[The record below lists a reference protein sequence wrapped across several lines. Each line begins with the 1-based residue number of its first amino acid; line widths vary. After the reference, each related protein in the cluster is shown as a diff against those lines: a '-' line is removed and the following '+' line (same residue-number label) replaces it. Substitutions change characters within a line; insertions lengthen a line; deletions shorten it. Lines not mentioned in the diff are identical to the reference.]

1 MDASNGDG
9 EGERGWDPLDH
20 LPDVEET
27 VPGALASSLALLGG
41 GGVAASGS
49 AIARLGAKA
58 DTPEEQALGKRA
70 VSPVGSTAAVVP
82 VAVELTQL
90 LPQSTE
96 GAPGS
101 VEDRPAP
108 TDTEVVL
115 QSPPLQTRVAVPKQL
130 LPQLR

>member
-1 MDASNGDG
+1 M
-9 EGERGWDPLDH
+9 
-20 LPDVEET
+20 
-27 VPGALASSLALLGG
+27 ASSPALPGG
-41 GGVAASGS
+41 GGGAASGS

-96 GAPGS
+96 GALGS
-101 VEDRPAP
+101 IEDRPVP
-108 TDTEVVL
+108 TDTAVVL
-115 QSPPLQTRVAVPKQL
+115 QP
-130 LPQLR
+130 PQLPL